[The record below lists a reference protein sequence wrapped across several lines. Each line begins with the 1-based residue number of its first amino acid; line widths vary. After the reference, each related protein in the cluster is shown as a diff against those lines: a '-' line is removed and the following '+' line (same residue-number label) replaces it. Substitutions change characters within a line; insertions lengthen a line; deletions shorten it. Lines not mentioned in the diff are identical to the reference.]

1 MIKSILT
8 ISLFAVSN
16 MAFAHSIDPVE
27 GDIEAGAGYVSV
39 GDSVLKTGTEGCL
52 HNGSFSTDAAIDA
65 CEGIEAAPE
74 PTPEPVVEAPK
85 EAAPLKAEV
94 VTAELSGVSLFNTN
108 SDTLNAAG
116 MDALDQLIAKL
127 DGFKG
132 VTAISVI
139 GHTDS
144 RGSEAYNQSLSER
157 RAATIASMLQG
168 RYADANVTSKG
179 MGESTPIATN
189 DTAAGRQ
196 SNRRVEVEITAHRM
210 TFN

>member
-1 MIKSILT
+1 MIKSILA

-16 MAFAHSIDPVE
+16 MALAHSIDPVE
-27 GDIEAGAGYVSV
+27 GDVAAGAGYITI
-39 GDSVLKTGTEGCL
+39 GDSVLKTGTSDCL
-52 HNGSFSTDAAIDA
+52 HAGSFSDEASIGA
-65 CEGIEAAPE
+65 CEGIKAAPE

-85 EAAPLKAEV
+85 AATPLKAEV

-116 MDALDQLIAKL
+116 MDAMDELIAQL

-132 VTAISVI
+132 VTGISVV

-144 RGSEAYNQSLSER
+144 RGSETYNQDLSER
-157 RAATIASMLQG
+157 RAVTIASMLQA
-168 RYADANVTSKG
+168 RYADAKVTSKG
-179 MGESTPIATN
+179 MGESSPIASN
-189 DTAAGRQ
+189 DTAEGRQ